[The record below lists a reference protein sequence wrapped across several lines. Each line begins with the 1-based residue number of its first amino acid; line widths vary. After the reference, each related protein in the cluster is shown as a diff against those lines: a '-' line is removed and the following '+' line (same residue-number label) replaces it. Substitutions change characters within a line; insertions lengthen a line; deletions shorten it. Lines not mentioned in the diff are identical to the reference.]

1 MQERHIG
8 ISMIMDINEIFK
20 SKNTDLVIWTFKKY
34 VLSFILFYIRKRMY
48 HNLVKN
54 EYIFRENNTN
64 VVSYFIYSNLKY
76 YISHVLSL
84 QLYTFICGGC
94 QQWPYGEN
102 KQKLWSHMPFMH
114 GLFNIERFSCNFTH
128 Q

>member
-1 MQERHIG
+1 
-8 ISMIMDINEIFK
+8 
-20 SKNTDLVIWTFKKY
+20 
-34 VLSFILFYIRKRMY
+34 MY

-84 QLYTFICGGC
+84 QLYTFICGDC
-94 QQWPYGEN
+94 QQ
-102 KQKLWSHMPFMH
+102 
-114 GLFNIERFSCNFTH
+114 
-128 Q
+128 